1 MDWCQIRLASR
12 PAKFIAGHASSG
24 IWYCQ
29 IALAGQQKT
38 LAGRMARVDWYV
50 QIYIYIHMYIYKITH
65 CGLLAVKPVV
75 DMIEQMVGVQC
86 YHNNKMGYTTT
97 RRPILLVEVKET
109 QISLKIL
116 IITDVFKVFSDKI
129 TAILSVIIYHKTGNN
144 ICFLPFQMGHKQN
157 KLMSIF
163 WVHYGLMS
171 PHRYFDVPES

>member
-1 MDWCQIRLASR
+1 MSNSAGLTASKIYRWSRVQRNLMLSNCAGR
-12 PAKFIAGHASSG
+12 PAENFGRPN
-24 IWYCQ
+24 
-29 IALAGQQKT
+29 GQSW
-38 LAGRMARVDWYV
+38 L
-50 QIYIYIHMYIYKITH
+50 ICSNIYIHMYIYKITH

-116 IITDVFKVFSDKI
+116 IITDVFEVFSDKI